1 MSQFLAS
8 LLLKKGL
15 LEPPELDEATS
26 LLAISPGKLLHEIL
40 VEKEMLTDVEIV
52 RALAEELGLEAVE
65 EISQTDLD
73 AELLGA
79 VPLDFLKRHLI
90 LPMRAEAGAAVR
102 VAMADPLAVNTL
114 DDVRR
119 LLGQEVRAVV
129 GAPRTILGAIG
140 AFYEA
145 QKNLTQKAI
154 DEVHDDDTKYA
165 SEESEGSE
173 DLLDIARKAP
183 IVKLVNSLIY
193 EAVKARAS
201 DIHLEPYERYIKLR
215 YRIDGVLYDAP
226 SPPKHVQSAL
236 ISRIKILSNL
246 NIAETRLPQDGRMN
260 ITAGT
265 RKLDIRVSVLPTAY
279 GERVVMRLLEKG
291 ETVLQLTDLGF
302 LDGMLKRFRKLL
314 DRPYGIIL
322 VTGPTG
328 SGKSTTLYSA
338 LVTIRSPEKNI
349 LTVEDP
355 IENQIKDIS
364 QIQVKP
370 KIGFGFAE
378 GLRSILRQDPDVLM
392 VGEIRDHETAEIAVQ
407 ASLTGHLVFSTLHTN
422 DSAGAVTRLVD
433 MGVEPFLIASSVIG
447 ILAQRLVRVLCKHCK
462 QPVPVSPE
470 VKAATGLPCDV
481 IFQARG
487 CDECRRTGYS
497 GRRGIF
503 ELLTVDEAIREMIS
517 TRKPSGIIKTASIA
531 NGMIT
536 LRKDGLQ
543 KVADGWTTLEE
554 VARATQ
560 EGDV

>member
-15 LEPPELDEATS
+15 LETPELDEATS

-40 VEKEMLTDVEIV
+40 VEKEMLTDEEIV
-52 RALAEELGLEAVE
+52 RALADELGMESIE
-65 EISQTDLD
+65 EISQTEVDP
-73 AELLGA
+73 ELLDS

-90 LPMRAEAGAAVR
+90 LPLRGEAGGLVR

-119 LLGQEVRAVV
+119 LLGQEVRPVV
-129 GAPRTILGAIG
+129 AAPRTILGAIG

-145 QKNLTQKAI
+145 QKDLTQKAI

-201 DIHLEPYERYIKLR
+201 DIHIEPYERYIKLR

-470 VKAATGLPCDV
+470 IKAATGLPCDV
-481 IFQARG
+481 IFQAKG
-487 CDECRRTGYS
+487 CDECRGTGYS

-503 ELLTVDEAIREMIS
+503 ELLTVDEAIRELIS
-517 TRKPSGIIKTASIA
+517 TRKQSGTIKAASIA

>member
-15 LEPPELDEATS
+15 LETPELDEASS
-26 LLAISPGKLLHEIL
+26 LLSISPGKLLHEIL
-40 VEKEMLTDVEIV
+40 VEKEMLTDEEIV
-52 RALAEELGLEAVE
+52 RALADELGMESVE
-65 EISQTDLD
+65 EISQTEVDP
-73 AELLGA
+73 ELLDA

-90 LPMRAEAGAAVR
+90 LPLRGEAGGLVR

-119 LLGQEVRAVV
+119 LLGQEVRPVV
-129 GAPRTILGAIG
+129 AAPRTILGAIG

-145 QKNLTQKAI
+145 QKDLTQKAI

-165 SEESEGSE
+165 SEEKEGSE

-201 DIHLEPYERYIKLR
+201 DIHIEPYERYIKLR

-302 LDGMLKRFRKLL
+302 LDGMLRRFRKLL

-470 VKAATGLPCDV
+470 IKAATGLPCDL
-481 IFQARG
+481 IFQAKG
-487 CDECRRTGYS
+487 CDECRGTGYS

-503 ELLTVDEAIREMIS
+503 ELLTVDEAIRELIS
-517 TRKPSGIIKTASIA
+517 TRKQSGTIKAASIA